1 MKLDPKNFIFT
12 TECHRPM
19 TGRGTR
25 FDEET
30 IAALRARLPDYLA
43 ACGAEL
49 HKNGTRLV
57 GLCPVH
63 QDSAPSFAVFGTNHE
78 IGGCHP
84 CEFSGDVF
92 AVSQWLGRSTTF
104 REAVQDVANTLGV
117 LLPPSTAG
125 PAINPTTAT
134 PRPVKQPVPPFIL
147 SDANN
152 KKIHAA
158 RLAFSD
164 AFHGGDPIIDRIA
177 ASLGFDR
184 ETLRLASWG
193 SSGLGLACGSYDKTV
208 WLCYAYP
215 QGLKWRNPDPD
226 AKAKGK
232 SRFDWPVGKAL
243 APWRMEW
250 VKPETRAVYL
260 TEGESDCM
268 ALIAAGLETDGTA
281 ACVASP
287 GTSFPREWA
296 KLFTGKRV
304 ILCFDHDDPGRKA
317 TAKIA
322 AILKGHA
329 SEILTW
335 KGTVRH
341 E

>member
-1 MKLDPKNFIFT
+1 MKIDPRNFIFT
-12 TECHRPM
+12 NNYEPLRTSKS
-19 TGRGTR
+19 TR

-30 IAALRARLPDYLA
+30 IAALRARLPGYLA
-43 ACGAEL
+43 ACGVEL
-49 HKNGTRLV
+49 HKNGTRLA

-63 QDSAPSFAVFGTNHE
+63 QDSTPSFHVFGTHHE
-78 IGGCHP
+78 TCGCYP
-84 CEFSGDVF
+84 CDFSGDVF

-104 REAVQDVANTLGV
+104 REAVQDAADTLGI
-117 LLPPSTAG
+117 LLPLSPEGLATKPVTA
-125 PAINPTTAT
+125 P
-134 PRPVKQPVPPFIL
+134 PRPAKQPESPFVL
-147 SDANN
+147 SVVDGE
-152 KKIHAA
+152 KIHAA

-177 ASLGFDR
+177 ESLGFDR

-232 SRFDWPVGKAL
+232 ARFDWPVGKAL

-250 VKPETRAVYL
+250 VKPDTSTVYV

-268 ALIAAGLETDGTA
+268 ALIAAGLEADGSA

-287 GTSFPREWA
+287 GTSFPSEWA
-296 KLFTGKRV
+296 KLFNGKRA

-317 TAKIA
+317 TAKVA

-329 SEILTW
+329 TEILTW
-335 KGTVRH
+335 KGTVSY